1 MTTTAGMEVYFYDP
15 KKCERYAG
23 TNCLVKDCSENQDRS
38 KSAGW
43 LNSPMVSLKWF
54 FVCLCL

>member
-1 MTTTAGMEVYFYDP
+1 MTKTAGMEVYFYDP

-38 KSAGW
+38 KSAG
-43 LNSPMVSLKWF
+43 
-54 FVCLCL
+54 